1 MLIKMK
7 NDQSSDLSEQAIL
20 EALLEQRKQIETR
33 QQELKEQ
40 KESPVIRI
48 TSASP
53 LKQEEK
59 EEILRALER
68 RITFEPEDIQY
79 TVDERLIAG
88 IRIQSRSYY
97 YDNSL
102 LRKLEDMRHHLIS

>member
-7 NDQSSDLSEQAIL
+7 NNQSNNFSEKAVL
-20 EALLEQRKQIETR
+20 DALLRQRKQIEAR
-33 QQELKEQ
+33 QEELKEQ

-48 TSASP
+48 TSAHP
-53 LKQEEK
+53 LKEEEK
-59 EEILRALER
+59 AEILRALDR